1 MANQYYTEA
10 AIQRLRE
17 TAFEPYELQAI
28 KKSIGKWQ
36 SIATGIGID
45 RGLINCSLCKLYN
58 LACMQ
63 QSVLED
69 AVWGT
74 GMVYRKS
81 CPVMILTGTHGCRNS
96 PYTYFLDHFG
106 SKHRNAHVVQ
116 ALCGR
121 CRFIAYVEMDFL
133 YTVYDL
139 AIGTCE
145 LSNKEVLGL
154 LEHLMRSVQTRI
166 EYERMV
172 S

>member
-1 MANQYYTEA
+1 MYYTEA

-28 KKSIGKWQ
+28 KESIGKWR
-36 SIATGIGID
+36 SIATGIGVD
-45 RGLINCSLCKLYN
+45 MGSTNCSLCNLYT

-63 QSVLED
+63 KSFIEGL
-69 AVWGT
+69 WGGT
-74 GMVYRKS
+74 TVHRKS

-106 SKHRNAHVVQ
+106 SKHRKAHVVQ
-116 ALCGR
+116 ALCGT
-121 CRFIAYVEMDFL
+121 CRFIASMEMDFL
-133 YTVYDL
+133 SIVYDL

-145 LSNKEVLGL
+145 LPNNDVLEY
-154 LEHLMRSVQTRI
+154 LEDIISAVQTRI